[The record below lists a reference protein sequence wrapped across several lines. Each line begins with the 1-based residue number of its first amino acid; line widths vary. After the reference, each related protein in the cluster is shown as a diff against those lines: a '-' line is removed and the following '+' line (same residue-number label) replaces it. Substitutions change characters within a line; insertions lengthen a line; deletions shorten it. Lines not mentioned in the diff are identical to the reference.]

1 MDGFESQEKPTAV
14 GPKKK
19 GLALKFISGKFVGGM
34 FNLPEQGDVTIGR
47 GSDSDI
53 TIAEDMV
60 SRRHARLIVE
70 PENHI
75 YIEDHKSTN
84 GTFVNGERIQKANLK
99 EGDRILIGTSILKLV
114 PAQEDSRPSRKVT
127 VDSPKSDLDREPSSR
142 GTGSKVTGT
151 PYSPKTMEGVLGE
164 IPLTDILQMFSVMK
178 KSGVLS
184 VEWKRNSASIYLKG
198 GNVVY
203 ASYRDYYDMPPRKAL
218 FRLLGLNEGKF
229 VLLQYSDPPEFAEL
243 INEPTEFLIMEGLR
257 RLDEQVVIEKEFE
270 LRGSKVQFNFPL
282 LHPLKK
288 LTPEELDIFQTLHNP
303 IPYDMLLDISPYE
316 DLETSHILKKLLDN
330 KYIKIIR

>member
-1 MDGFESQEKPTAV
+1 MNGLESPEKPTAV

-19 GLALKFISGKFVGGM
+19 SLALKFISGKFVGGI
-34 FNLPEQGDVTIGR
+34 FNLPEQGNVSIGR

-60 SRRHARLIVE
+60 SRRHAQLIVE
-70 PENHI
+70 PDNHI
-75 YIEDHKSTN
+75 FIEDHKSTN
-84 GTFVNGERIQKANLK
+84 GTFVNGERIQKATLK

-114 PAQEDSRPSRKVT
+114 PAQEESRPSRKVT
-127 VDSPKSDLDREPSSR
+127 VDSPKSELEQEPSAR
-142 GTGSKVTGT
+142 GGTKVTGT
-151 PYSPKTMEGVLGE
+151 PYSAKTMEGVLGE
-164 IPLTDILQMFSVMK
+164 IPLTDILQMFSSMK

-203 ASYRDYYDMPPRKAL
+203 ASYRDYFDMPPRKAL

-229 VLLQYSDPPEFAEL
+229 VLLQYNDPPEFAEL

-257 RLDEQVVIEKEFE
+257 RLDEQVVIEKEFD
-270 LRGSKVQFNFPL
+270 LRGSKVQFSFPL

-288 LTPEELDIFQTLHNP
+288 LNPEDLDIFQTLHNP
-303 IPYDMLLDISPYE
+303 IPYEMILDISPYE
-316 DLETSHILKKLLDN
+316 DLETSQILKRLLDH
-330 KYIKIIR
+330 KYVKLIR